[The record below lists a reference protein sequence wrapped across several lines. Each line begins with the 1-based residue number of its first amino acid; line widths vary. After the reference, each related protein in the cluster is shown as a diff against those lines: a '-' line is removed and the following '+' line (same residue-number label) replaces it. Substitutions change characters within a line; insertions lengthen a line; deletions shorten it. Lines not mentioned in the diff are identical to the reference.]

1 MPARSDAETHDR
13 TSASLCGELIQSHA
27 ARWTDAPAATRAMIS
42 RWTVLVTRKR
52 ESVRKAD
59 GTAEGRPA
67 HATLAGRSMGKSD
80 RPSANAR
87 SEYSGSAIRAS
98 AYLRGRKQRKLTKA
112 EQRVLSVRRSVRGD
126 SPWLTATHCSVAH
139 RS

>member
-27 ARWTDAPAATRAMIS
+27 ARWYDAPAATRAMIS
-42 RWTVLVTRKR
+42 RCTVLVTRKR

-80 RPSANAR
+80 RPSAKAR
-87 SEYSGSAIRAS
+87 SEYSGSATRAR
-98 AYLRGRKQRKLTKA
+98 AYLRQTDSESSESRADA
-112 EQRVLSVRRSVRGD
+112 EQRVLSDSVCG
-126 SPWLTATHCSVAH
+126 AA
-139 RS
+139 